1 MFPKG
6 FKTAGARGGISKK
19 KDKKDTALFYS
30 EFPCAAA
37 GMFTNNLVKAAP
49 VLVSTEH
56 LKKSASDIRAV
67 IANSGCA
74 NACTGERGLADAR
87 ETCSYAAKKLAL
99 NQNQVLVASTG
110 VIGQFLPMKAVK
122 SGIDILLGSAGSGP
136 ENFDSASRAIMT
148 TDLIPKVSSA
158 QVKISGKTVSIW
170 GCVKGSGMIHPDMSL
185 PHATMLAFIL
195 TDAAIDKKTLAS
207 ALSAAVENSFNCVSV
222 DGDTSTN
229 DSVFA
234 LANGA
239 SLCSKIKP
247 GGRDF
252 VLFSQALGKVCL
264 ELAKLIALDGE
275 GATRLVEI
283 RVMGAGSRADA
294 KKIASTIATSPLV
307 KTAIFGNDANWGRI
321 LAAAGRAGVAINPSK
336 VDIRIGG
343 LKVASKGM
351 ALNFSEAAAKKILT
365 QKEIL
370 ITLDLNM
377 GSSFCSYYTC
387 DLSFDYI
394 KINASYRS

>member
-1 MFPKG
+1 M
-6 FKTAGARGGISKK
+6 
-19 KDKKDTALFYS
+19 
-30 EFPCAAA
+30 
-37 GMFTNNLVKAAP
+37 
-49 VLVSTEH
+49 
-56 LKKSASDIRAV
+56 
-67 IANSGCA
+67 
-74 NACTGERGLADAR
+74 
-87 ETCSYAAKKLAL
+87 
-99 NQNQVLVASTG
+99 
-110 VIGQFLPMKAVK
+110 
-122 SGIDILLGSAGSGP
+122 
-136 ENFDSASRAIMT
+136 
-148 TDLIPKVSSA
+148 
-158 QVKISGKTVSIW
+158 
-170 GCVKGSGMIHPDMSL
+170 
-185 PHATMLAFIL
+185 
-195 TDAAIDKKTLAS
+195 
-207 ALSAAVENSFNCVSV
+207 
-222 DGDTSTN
+222 
-229 DSVFA
+229 
-234 LANGA
+234 
-239 SLCSKIKP
+239 
-247 GGRDF
+247 
-252 VLFSQALGKVCL
+252 FSQALGKVCL